1 MYVCG
6 GINLTKTFHV
16 KHFGT
21 IARNITPQKVPAQQ
35 SQFRF
40 AEQPPARQK
49 PSGPRGLDLRRS
61 RALSGY
67 S

>member
-1 MYVCG
+1 M
-6 GINLTKTFHV
+6 LQV

-40 AEQPPARQK
+40 AEHPPARQK
-49 PSGPRGLDLRRS
+49 PSGPRALDLKKKPS
-61 RALSGY
+61 AFEL
-67 S
+67 